1 MFNDLC
7 KKKKMMFDSIVDFLV
22 ILHKSLAVYFSLN
35 IKKMSII
42 VYKN

>member
-1 MFNDLC
+1 MFKDLY
-7 KKKKMMFDSIVDFLV
+7 KKEKMMFDSIVDSLV
-22 ILHKSLAVYFSLN
+22 ILHQSLAVYFSLN